1 MKLDILREI
10 TPLNE
15 TDCFLVFDRRKS
27 GFNFPIHFHP
37 EFELSFVEN
46 GQGARRYVGDHIDV
60 IGKIDLVLIGP
71 DLIHCWENYKN
82 NPDEMIH
89 EITIQFPR
97 ELFSEALLNRN
108 ILKPINNLFLN
119 AARGIHFSEE
129 TAQLIAPK
137 IKKLVTKK
145 DYASFLEIQS
155 ILFDLANSN
164 NQTLLASTSFQIK
177 TDFHNSKRI
186 EDIYKYVVDSFNE
199 KLKLEDVA
207 SRFNMTVI
215 SFTRL
220 MKQHTGKSF
229 VDFVNEIRLGH
240 ASRLLIESNRSVA
253 DICYEC
259 GFNNISNFNRIFRKH
274 KNVTPSEFRDNFNG
288 TKIVL

>member
-10 TPLNE
+10 TPLKE
-15 TDCFLVFDRRKS
+15 TDCFLVFDRRKK
-27 GFNFPIHFHP
+27 GYNFPIHFHP
-37 EFELSFVEN
+37 EFELGFVEN
-46 GQGARRYVGDHIDV
+46 AEGARRYVGDHIGT
-60 IGKIDLVLIGP
+60 IGQQELILVGP
-71 DLIHCWENYKN
+71 NVIHCWEDYRN
-82 NPDEMIH
+82 NKENEMH
-89 EITIQFPR
+89 EITVQFPR

-108 ILKPINNLFLN
+108 ILKPINDLFKN
-119 AARGIHFSEE
+119 ASRGILFSQE
-129 TAQLIAPK
+129 TIDLVAPR
-137 IKKLVTKK
+137 IKSLVHLR
-145 DYASFLEIQS
+145 DYEAFLEIQA
-155 ILFDLANSN
+155 ILFELAISP
-164 NQTLLASTSFQIK
+164 NQQFLASPTYQIK

-186 EDIYKYVVDSFNE
+186 EDIYKYVVDNFSN

-240 ASRLLIESNRSVA
+240 AARMLIETNNSIT
-253 DICYEC
+253 DICFEC
-259 GFNNISNFNRIFRKH
+259 GFNNISNFNRIFKKH
-274 KNVTPSEFRDNFNG
+274 KDVTPSEFRDNFNG